1 MLPAESTV
9 PVLFLPG
16 TLCDAR
22 VFAAIS
28 GALSAE
34 RTLHADLTQD
44 TSVQDAAE
52 RLLATAPDRFIAVGF
67 SLGPSLRWNSPPVR
81 RTGSR
86 PWC

>member
-28 GALSAE
+28 A
-34 RTLHADLTQD
+34 
-44 TSVQDAAE
+44 
-52 RLLATAPDRFIAVGF
+52 RF
-67 SLGPSLRWNSPPVR
+67 PPNAR
-81 RTGSR
+81 FM
-86 PWC
+86 PI

>member
-1 MLPAESTV
+1 MPPAASTV

-44 TSVQDAAE
+44 TSVQG
-52 RLLATAPDRFIAVGF
+52 DRKSV
-67 SLGPSLRWNSPPVR
+67 V
-81 RTGSR
+81 
-86 PWC
+86 

>member
-1 MLPAESTV
+1 V
-9 PVLFLPG
+9 R
-16 TLCDAR
+16 CAR
-22 VFAAIS
+22 FRRDL

-67 SLGPSLRWNSPPVR
+67 SLGAIVALELAARAPHRSA
-81 RTGSR
+81 